1 MKSADYTR
9 TAKRN
14 VTSPGLICIAL
25 LILLPVRGT
34 TLRAPALSGPVQN
47 KVTVVGILPFQDETD
62 TGAPPELGRKIAQQL
77 KQRLSVSF
85 KDVLPKSLVLNSD
98 AASTAA
104 LTVEQVVAL
113 GKQNAVQLVV
123 RGGLLA
129 LGPDQQS
136 NITAQLYAEIISV
149 ESGAVSV
156 VRAEGT
162 AAGGGIQ
169 WSRIDLNSASFS
181 SSGPGTAL
189 AAAIESLAVSIHQA
203 MLTPLV
209 EVAPVANS
217 VSGAGTIE
225 PTPPVDAAAAD
236 ADEEL
241 QQLIAQA
248 EEVVG
253 SGAGDTD
260 QLKSVSAALQKLKAV
275 LTSKASLIEGGADP
289 TESDQEIAA
298 ARTEMQAALTALTEH
313 SAPVAANSEEV
324 TPPTG
329 EKKNLLGTIDQRAT
343 EVLGI
348 LQKIQEMRAAVR
360 GAKEDP
366 YVGDAGPEGPPLEA
380 SEQPTEDV
388 SGVVMQSGQP
398 LAGVEVTDTDSDATA
413 ITAPDGSYTLKALPA
428 GKLSTLILKKDGK
441 QLASGQIDMLRGR
454 TAVADFDV
462 TPKMSPKASALR
474 IIPSTRVLNS
484 KAKATGTLKGI
495 AKDKTGKPLPRAL
508 VILPTLGVVRTDS
521 SGHYAFFKV
530 PAGEHVI
537 TIQKAGLKPVSTRVT
552 VTPNGATEAQ
562 SQLATALPKDVRVR
576 QRAIVPGTGSNLHG
590 RVLDTDG
597 NPIAGAKVLLLQSNS
612 ATSVRTSRSGD
623 YELKDLK
630 AGTYTVVA
638 TQVGYANRKLKVTVT
653 LGKAESLD
661 FQLKRQASPYVAK
674 ALNAQ
679 TLGRPSRESVR
690 RSAVAVRSPTVPER
704 SAAVALRPVSPS
716 AGELTGRVVDAATRR
731 PIVGATVSIR
741 GRSVK
746 TTEVGSFSLNNLAPG
761 NYQINVARAGFSE
774 EQRSVAIRAGA
785 SSREDFALK
794 RPAIGNIP
802 SASRLPAA
810 QTTPARVQLGQLRGR
825 VIDVGRGVPIG
836 GAIVAISGGQN
847 VVTGRDGSFAVNTL
861 APGSYQL
868 VVRKPGFADRRSEF
882 RIKSGEVTTVTFS
895 LMSVVRRPN

>member
-1 MKSADYTR
+1 MKSTAYTR

-14 VTSPGLICIAL
+14 VTSPGLICIALL

-62 TGAPPELGRKIAQQL
+62 TGAPLELGRKIAQQL

-129 LGPDQQS
+129 LGTDQQS
-136 NITAQLYAEIISV
+136 IITVQLYSEIISV

-324 TPPTG
+324 TPTG

-484 KAKATGTLKGI
+484 KPKLPARLRGLP
-495 AKDKTGKPLPRAL
+495 KT
-508 VILPTLGVVRTDS
+508 
-521 SGHYAFFKV
+521 
-530 PAGEHVI
+530 
-537 TIQKAGLKPVSTRVT
+537 KPVSRC
-552 VTPNGATEAQ
+552 
-562 SQLATALPKDVRVR
+562 
-576 QRAIVPGTGSNLHG
+576 RAPWS
-590 RVLDTDG
+590 
-597 NPIAGAKVLLLQSNS
+597 S
-612 ATSVRTSRSGD
+612 
-623 YELKDLK
+623 
-630 AGTYTVVA
+630 
-638 TQVGYANRKLKVTVT
+638 
-653 LGKAESLD
+653 
-661 FQLKRQASPYVAK
+661 FQPWEWLERIP
-674 ALNAQ
+674 
-679 TLGRPSRESVR
+679 
-690 RSAVAVRSPTVPER
+690 AV
-704 SAAVALRPVSPS
+704 
-716 AGELTGRVVDAATRR
+716 
-731 PIVGATVSIR
+731 
-741 GRSVK
+741 
-746 TTEVGSFSLNNLAPG
+746 
-761 NYQINVARAGFSE
+761 
-774 EQRSVAIRAGA
+774 
-785 SSREDFALK
+785 
-794 RPAIGNIP
+794 
-802 SASRLPAA
+802 
-810 QTTPARVQLGQLRGR
+810 TTPSSKFPRA
-825 VIDVGRGVPIG
+825 
-836 GAIVAISGGQN
+836 S
-847 VVTGRDGSFAVNTL
+847 
-861 APGSYQL
+861 
-868 VVRKPGFADRRSEF
+868 
-882 RIKSGEVTTVTFS
+882 
-895 LMSVVRRPN
+895 M

>member
-1 MKSADYTR
+1 MKSTDYTR

-14 VTSPGLICIAL
+14 VTSPGLICIALL

-62 TGAPPELGRKIAQQL
+62 TGAPLELGRKIAQQL

-162 AAGGGIQ
+162 GAGGSIQ
-169 WSRIDLNSASFS
+169 WSRIDLDSAAFS

-189 AAAIESLAVSIHQA
+189 AAAIESLAVLIDQA

-289 TESDQEIAA
+289 TGSDQEIAA

-484 KAKATGTLKGI
+484 KPKLPARLRGLP
-495 AKDKTGKPLPRAL
+495 KT
-508 VILPTLGVVRTDS
+508 
-521 SGHYAFFKV
+521 
-530 PAGEHVI
+530 
-537 TIQKAGLKPVSTRVT
+537 KPVSRC
-552 VTPNGATEAQ
+552 
-562 SQLATALPKDVRVR
+562 
-576 QRAIVPGTGSNLHG
+576 RAPWS
-590 RVLDTDG
+590 
-597 NPIAGAKVLLLQSNS
+597 S
-612 ATSVRTSRSGD
+612 
-623 YELKDLK
+623 
-630 AGTYTVVA
+630 
-638 TQVGYANRKLKVTVT
+638 
-653 LGKAESLD
+653 
-661 FQLKRQASPYVAK
+661 FQPWEWLERIP
-674 ALNAQ
+674 
-679 TLGRPSRESVR
+679 
-690 RSAVAVRSPTVPER
+690 AV
-704 SAAVALRPVSPS
+704 
-716 AGELTGRVVDAATRR
+716 
-731 PIVGATVSIR
+731 
-741 GRSVK
+741 
-746 TTEVGSFSLNNLAPG
+746 
-761 NYQINVARAGFSE
+761 
-774 EQRSVAIRAGA
+774 
-785 SSREDFALK
+785 
-794 RPAIGNIP
+794 
-802 SASRLPAA
+802 
-810 QTTPARVQLGQLRGR
+810 TTPSSKFPRA
-825 VIDVGRGVPIG
+825 
-836 GAIVAISGGQN
+836 S
-847 VVTGRDGSFAVNTL
+847 
-861 APGSYQL
+861 
-868 VVRKPGFADRRSEF
+868 
-882 RIKSGEVTTVTFS
+882 
-895 LMSVVRRPN
+895 M